1 MIAVLYLHP
10 KMTAVQILAFCEA
23 HAMSVT
29 VDWTAINRDGVLQP
43 KIRAIPE
50 LAPDFCLARG

>member
-23 HAMSVT
+23 HAMCVSI
-29 VDWTAINRDGVLQP
+29 DWTKVNRNGVLQP
-43 KIRAIPE
+43 KIRAVPDE
-50 LAPDFCLARG
+50 LVNFSLAGV